1 MQDEEWNLGL
11 LHAKAVFQLLE
22 LNDSLFTGLE

>member
-1 MQDEEWNLGL
+1 MQNAGWNLGL

-22 LNDSLFTGLE
+22 LNDSLLTGLE